1 MQPYYLQRG
10 MLKDNFA
17 GSVNKY
23 ISDYVVLSNMV
34 SGEFENCA
42 CLKSIFRTGKQAEKY
57 DIIKTHIENMSSN
70 YFYVYSTKKQYKD
83 VVKFILNE
91 IRNER
96 RSTVEY
102 NNIRESFLEPK
113 EIKNDKFYK
122 MYAKSLH
129 YKSYF
134 TNFWW
139 DIKNDFGIILGDEKD
154 IKNFREAIDNT
165 YAYYNKKYANT
176 ISDEIIKEK

>member
-10 MLKDNFA
+10 MLKSYFA
-17 GSVNKY
+17 GTINKY
-23 ISDYVVLSNMV
+23 MSDFVVLDEMV
-34 SGEFENCA
+34 SDEFNNCA

-57 DIIKTHIENMSSN
+57 DIIKTHIENMSGK

-91 IRNER
+91 IRSER

-113 EIKNDKFYK
+113 EIKDDKFFK
-122 MYAKSLH
+122 SYAKTLRL
-129 YKSYF
+129 KSYF

-154 IKNFREAIDNT
+154 IKNFQEAIANT
-165 YAYYNKKYANT
+165 YAYYNKHYANT
-176 ISDEIIKEK
+176 VSDDIIKER